1 MQHRASFFMMMTG
14 GEVLKERRVLF
25 LMIVFVCLLAGC
37 LQLSKD
43 EVGSQPMMEREEL
56 AQKEHPYPTI
66 ILAAVGDLLIHDRV
80 YNEAKTEDGYDFMP
94 MIESMKPYIEEAT
107 VSFANQE
114 TMIGGEEIGLSSYPS
129 FNSPKEVGDAV
140 QEMGFDIVS
149 IANNH
154 TLDRG
159 EEAILSAIDH
169 WNTLDIPYVGAYES
183 AEDAQ
188 DIRVIETEEGISLAF
203 VAYTYG
209 TNGIPVPAGKDH
221 LVNLIDRGK
230 IAADIAEAKKLADVV
245 VTSLHFGEEYE
256 MMPNDAQKD
265 LVQFVA
271 DQGAHIVLGHHPHVL
286 QPVDWVEGKDGN
298 ETFVIYSLGNFFS
311 GQRDFEKQTGGIL
324 YLDISKDEQSGDIQV
339 HSPSFVMTY
348 VTAEDWMMYPFFELT
363 DEQLPGYAEH
373 YADMKEH
380 MRQWVP
386 EMRIEE

>member
-1 MQHRASFFMMMTG
+1 MTG
-14 GEVLKERRVLF
+14 GEVLRKRNMLCF
-25 LMIVFVCLLAGC
+25 MIVLVCLLAGC
-37 LQLSKD
+37 FQLSKD
-43 EVGSQPMMEREEL
+43 AVRSQPMMHREAL

-66 ILAAVGDLLIHDRV
+66 TLAAVGDLLIHDRV

-94 MIESMKPYIEEAT
+94 MIESLKPYIQEAT

-140 QEMGFDIVS
+140 REMGFDIVS

-159 EEAILSAIDH
+159 EEAILSAIDY

-188 DIRVIETEEGISLAF
+188 DIRVLETEEGLSLAF

-209 TNGIPVPAGKDH
+209 TNGIPVPAGKDY
-221 LVNLIDRGK
+221 LVNFIDREK
-230 IAADIAEAKKLADVV
+230 IAADIAKAKELADVV

-256 MMPNDAQKD
+256 IMPNDAQKD
-265 LVQFVA
+265 LVQFVTNEGA
-271 DQGAHIVLGHHPHVL
+271 DIILGHHPHVL
-286 QPVDWVEGKDGN
+286 QPVDWVEGKDGHQA
-298 ETFVIYSLGNFFS
+298 FVVYSLGNFFS
-311 GQRDFEKQTGGIL
+311 GQRDFEKQTGGMLQLHIT
-324 YLDISKDEQSGDIQV
+324 KNPHSGDIQV
-339 HSPSFVMTY
+339 HSPSFLMTY

-363 DEQLPGYAEH
+363 DEQLENHAEL
-373 YADMKEH
+373 YEEKKEH
-380 MRQWVP
+380 MKQWVP
-386 EMRIEE
+386 ELEFMEGE